1 MLTRQG
7 WVLVAAAVAM
17 VAAGRLLAVVELSF
31 MGAAALVLVVVV
43 AIRAALL
50 RLDVG
55 VRRDVHPP
63 RVHAGSAS
71 RIELEVTNRGA
82 RPTPV
87 LRITD
92 AVSRT
97 KGADLQLAPILP
109 GGRARA
115 AYRLPTERRGII
127 TIGPL
132 DVVASDPFGLTAVR
146 LRGADRT
153 ELTVYPRIDH
163 IVGLPESIGHDP
175 EAVNESP
182 TSLGIV
188 GEEFFA
194 LRPFEIGD
202 ELRRVHWPSSARFDE
217 LLVRQ
222 TELPWQGRTTV
233 LVDLRAE
240 TQSLASLDLSVS
252 AAASVI
258 TAARRGGDLFR
269 LVATDGVD
277 SGFVPGNAAYA
288 AVLEY
293 LATAEVSTSAPLT
306 RILDSLRRSSQGG
319 ALVVI
324 SADLSAHDRT
334 RIEALRPRFATLV
347 TVLIDR
353 SAWDQRVPDPAD
365 SHESAAGSDPAS
377 VRVTR
382 SVPFPSAWNQAMA
395 RSRRH
400 LRRPNHQTAPSPST
414 PAGPSAPTPVKP

>member
-7 WVLVAAAVAM
+7 WGLVAAAVAM
-17 VAAGRLLAVVELSF
+17 VAAGRLLAVVELTF
-31 MGAAALVLVVVV
+31 MGAAALVLVIIV
-43 AIRAALL
+43 AARAALL

-63 RVHAGSAS
+63 RVHAGAPS
-71 RIELEVTNRGA
+71 RIELEVTNRGS

-115 AYRLPTERRGII
+115 AYRLPTERRGVI

-132 DVVASDPFGLTAVR
+132 DVVASDPFGLTAIR
-146 LRGADRT
+146 LRGADQT

-175 EAVNESP
+175 EASNESP

-202 ELRRVHWPSSARFDE
+202 ELRRVHWPSTARFDE

-293 LATAEVSTSAPLT
+293 LATVEVSTSAPLN
-306 RILDSLRRSSQGG
+306 RILDSLRRTSQGG

-353 SAWDQRVPDPAD
+353 SAWDQRVPDPSD
-365 SHESAAGSDPAS
+365 GQGPGSPIEAGV

-382 SVPFPSAWNQAMA
+382 SVPFASAWNQAMA
-395 RSRRH
+395 HNRH
-400 LRRPNHQTAPSPST
+400 RRRPTPQTASSVPT
-414 PAGPSAPTPVKP
+414 GPPTPTSARP